1 MPLREGRT
9 QSKIGGPSPCFLVRE
24 TAGADTDVVVLNLLC
39 TQMLLETAGV
49 ENGGPQ
55 VHASLHAGQEGDG

>member
-1 MPLREGRT
+1 MRSG
-9 QSKIGGPSPCFLVRE
+9 
-24 TAGADTDVVVLNLLC
+24 TDVVVLNLLC